1 MAIFVYRAK
10 TEQGLMQS
18 GHVEARDLQAA
29 TRVLED
35 NGLTIIELS
44 LESDIPFYARNIKI
58 FQKVKVKD
66 IVVFS
71 RQLSLMVSSGIVLV
85 DALRIVNYQV
95 NDKYFQVIL
104 RDVYTTVDSGVQ
116 FSRAIARYP
125 NVFSSFY
132 VEMVRAGEVSGNLD
146 NVLGYLADYTERMY
160 HIRRKIRGAMMYPL
174 FVLIVFTVIG
184 LGVFLFIIPRLT
196 GLLTSRGQ
204 DVPFLTQLMLDMS
217 SLLQNY
223 WYLLLALVAGGIL
236 LFWHLIHTPHGKKEF
251 DKVKFDIPVVKQIVT
266 YVNAH
271 QFLESMFILI
281 RGGVPIAQSL
291 AISSNIVGN
300 TVYKEIISNAKVK
313 ITQGES
319 IAPVLASHKV
329 VPPLLSQMFA
339 IGEETGKIDDVLES
353 LSQFYEQE
361 LTDSLEGL
369 SSIIQPVMIVVLGI
383 GVFIFMIS
391 VLLPI
396 FSSVQST

>member
-10 TEQGLMQS
+10 TNHGIMQS
-18 GHVEARDLQAA
+18 GHVEARNLQTA
-29 TRVLED
+29 TRILQD
-35 NGLTIIELS
+35 NGLTIIDLS
-44 LESDIPFYARNIKI
+44 LESDVPFYARNIKV

-66 IVVFS
+66 IVIFS

-85 DALRIVNYQV
+85 DALRIVNQQV
-95 NDKYFQVIL
+95 SDKYFQTIL
-104 RDVYTTVDSGVQ
+104 QDVYATVDSGVQ

-132 VEMVRAGEVSGNLD
+132 VEMVRAGEVSGSLD
-146 NVLGYLADYTERMY
+146 TVLGYLADYTEQMY
-160 HIRRKIRGAMMYPL
+160 HIKQKLRGAMMYPI
-174 FVLIVFTVIG
+174 FVFVVFIVIG
-184 LGVFLFIIPRLT
+184 LGIFLFIIPKLA
-196 GLLTSRGQ
+196 GLLTGRGQ

-217 SLLQNY
+217 TFLQNY
-223 WYLLLALVAGGIL
+223 WYVLLALTAGAL
-236 LFWHLIHTPHGKKEF
+236 LFFWHFIHTPHGKKVF
-251 DKVKFDIPVVKQIVT
+251 DKVKFDIPIVRRIVT
-266 YVNAH
+266 YVNVH

-281 RGGVPIAQSL
+281 RGGVPIAESL

-300 TVYKEIISNAKVK
+300 SVYQEIIGNAKTK

-319 IAPVLASHKV
+319 IAPVLASYKV

-339 IGEETGKIDDVLES
+339 VGEETGKIDDVLES
-353 LSQFYEQE
+353 LSRFYEQE

-369 SSIIQPVMIVVLGI
+369 SSVIQPILIVILGV
-383 GVFIFMIS
+383 GVFIFMVS

-396 FSSVQST
+396 FTGLQT